1 MKRLDKLGLSI
12 ESLENVKEAINEALK
27 NDLNDRVFN
36 EYGLD
41 LINILC
47 HTVDVIDKMQEDYD
61 ELDERRYKVLN
72 SIEAL
77 YKLKDDLFKVQ
88 DLDDDD
94 ITEDLKDF
102 IDDEIDEF
110 ENALNG
116 RLKDLD
122 DELDDI
128 DYDDNNDY
136 NSDDLENDLDD
147 LMIELLSDK

>member
-1 MKRLDKLGLSI
+1 MKRLDRLGFSI
-12 ESLENVKEAINEALK
+12 QELENVMEAINEALK
-27 NDLNDRVFN
+27 NDLNNEILN

-41 LINILC
+41 LVKIAC
-47 HTVDVIDKMQEDYD
+47 YIDQVKDELQEGYD
-61 ELDERRYKVLN
+61 DLDERRYKVLN

-77 YKLKDDLFKVQ
+77 NQLKDDLFKVQ

-116 RLKDLD
+116 KLKDLN
-122 DELDDI
+122 DELDNI

>member
-1 MKRLDKLGLSI
+1 MKRLDRLGLSI
-12 ESLENVKEAINEALK
+12 ESLENVKEAMIEALK
-27 NDLNDRVFN
+27 NDLNNEIFN

-41 LINILC
+41 LVKIAC
-47 HTVDVIDKMQEDYD
+47 YIDQVNDELQQSYD
-61 ELDERRYKVLN
+61 ELDDRRYKILN

-77 YKLKDDLFKVQ
+77 NQLKDDLFKVQ

-102 IDDEIDEF
+102 IDDEIDDF
-110 ENALNG
+110 ENKLNG
-116 RLKDLD
+116 KLKDLN

-128 DYDDNNDY
+128 DYDENNDY
-136 NSDDLENDLDD
+136 DSNDLDDDLDD

>member
-1 MKRLDKLGLSI
+1 MKRLDRLGFSI
-12 ESLENVKEAINEALK
+12 QGLENVMESINEALK
-27 NDLNDRVFN
+27 NDLNNDIFN

-41 LINILC
+41 LVKVAC
-47 HTVDVIDKMQEDYD
+47 YIDQVKD
-61 ELDERRYKVLN
+61 ELQEGYDDLDDRRYKILN

-77 YKLKDDLFKVQ
+77 NQLKDDLFKVQ

-116 RLKDLD
+116 RLKDLND
-122 DELDDI
+122 DLDDI

-136 NSDDLENDLDD
+136 DSNDLDDDLDD
-147 LMIELLSDK
+147 LMIELLSGK